1 MRIQVAGEAL
11 VQRRPEESAIWSA
24 TIWYPAMDL
33 AVDSACNVS
42 PGHDSFVTILTHRHT
57 FVAGL
62 IDPWQKS

>member
-1 MRIQVAGEAL
+1 
-11 VQRRPEESAIWSA
+11 
-24 TIWYPAMDL
+24 MDL